1 MDLPDIEQL
10 IDQAITNRPKVTNAS
25 MNLYVCNGKVVCGA
39 RIVMPQNAAL
49 IANLSPGYLKEGF
62 NDKQWKLL
70 VEKTKSIL
78 EKQHHNSD
86 TANYTTQR
94 QPVKDERRTE
104 SRLSYRRAMW
114 FAEDLRKK
122 LNRAVMCDVSSGG
135 MSFTCCPDENPPQH
149 GQQIATRFNVPKL
162 TNNGSPTSVKFDRI
176 GRICRVDK
184 INSSLNRI
192 AVQFTTPLPF
202 IPTEQLNEQSSDF
215 LNVLEDSAV

>member
-1 MDLPDIEQL
+1 MNSPDIEYL
-10 IDQAITNRPKVTNAS
+10 IDQAVTSRPKVTNAP
-25 MNLYVCNGKVVCGA
+25 MNLYVCDGKVVCGA
-39 RIVMPQNAAL
+39 RIVMPKNAAL
-49 IANLSPGYLKEGF
+49 IAHLSPEHLKDGF
-62 NDKQWKLL
+62 NDRQWKLL

-86 TANYTTQR
+86 TTQR
-94 QPVKDERRTE
+94 EPIKDERRTE
-104 SRLSYRRAMW
+104 SRLPYRRAVW

-135 MSFTCCPDENPPQH
+135 MSFTFCPDENPPQH

-162 TNNGSPTSVKFDRI
+162 RDNGSSTSVKFDRI
-176 GRICRVDK
+176 GRICRIDK
-184 INSSLNRI
+184 INNTLNRI

-202 IPTEQLNEQSSDF
+202 VPTEQLNDQSCDF